1 MPLCPRVVQRTANT
15 TETGVLNVHEW
26 MKGELSGMVEIIQA
40 ALARLRDI
48 LDWAPNTVVGAL
60 ILALAAIIALLL
72 HSAVA
77 KLLQRIVRRRHPYL
91 AGILT
96 GTRRLSQA
104 ALVIA
109 ALFIALPVA
118 PFAPEIETS
127 MATALLIAA
136 IVLIGWIAIT
146 TSHVLADLYLLQF
159 RLDVADNMLA
169 RKHVTQVRV
178 LRRVVDT
185 LLIMV
190 TVGAVLMT
198 FEPVRQFGVSL
209 FASAGVAGLVVGL
222 AARPVLSNLIA
233 GIQLAVTQPIC
244 IDDAIVIENE
254 FGNVEEITSTYVV
267 VRLWDLRR
275 MIVPLTYFIE
285 KPFQNWSREFTSLIG
300 TVLIDVDFTTP
311 VDRVRAKAEEIAK
324 ASPLWDGNLIKLQVT
339 DFDAETMELR
349 VIATARSASDAFD
362 LRCELREKLIAY
374 LQTEL
379 PGSLPRR
386 RQEAAGA
393 VAAAPPAS
401 H

>member
-1 MPLCPRVVQRTANT
+1 
-15 TETGVLNVHEW
+15 
-26 MKGELSGMVEIIQA
+26 MVEIIQQ

-48 LDWAPNTVVGAL
+48 LGWAPNTVVGAL
-60 ILALAAIIALLL
+60 ILVLAAVIALLL
-72 HSAVA
+72 HGAVA
-77 KLLQRIVRRRHPYL
+77 RLIQRIVRRRHPYL
-91 AGILT
+91 AGILSAT
-96 GTRRLSQA
+96 WRLGQA

-118 PFAPEIETS
+118 PFTSEIETS
-127 MATALLIAA
+127 LATALLIAA

-146 TSHVLADLYLLQF
+146 ISHVLADLYLLQF
-159 RLDVADNMLA
+159 KLDVADNMLA

-209 FASAGVAGLVVGL
+209 FASAGVAGLIVGL

-233 GIQLAVTQPIC
+233 GIQLAVTQPIR

-254 FGNVEEITSTYVV
+254 SGNVEEITSTYVV

-285 KPFQNWSREFTSLIG
+285 KPFQNWSRESTSLIG

-311 VDRVRAKAEEIAK
+311 VDRVRAEAEEIVK

-339 DFDAETMELR
+339 DSNAETMELR
-349 VIATARSASDAFD
+349 MIATARSASDAFD
-362 LRCELREKLIAY
+362 LRCELREKLLAY
-374 LQTEL
+374 LQAEL

-401 H
+401 R